1 MMVRKFIGVLG
12 LSMLL
17 SSASFAAT
25 ELAPI
30 GADNP
35 YLKDIEATTERLGKE
50 LDPSALKHLYYIR
63 EGFGATRVVL
73 IVRKDVEDA
82 TKACS
87 KANPDMKDSITAEFQ
102 GWAAEVDP
110 VIKEKQALMDQA
122 IKSQTYAKPKEIRD
136 YLSLIEKAGNHANNQ
151 IDKQIVT
158 TPEACTKLKDSMT
171 TTKTVVS
178 KLLNDVQFLVWP
190 LPEDRAKTTIEE
202 DRKKQD

>member
-1 MMVRKFIGVLG
+1 MMVRNFIGALG
-12 LSMLL
+12 LAMLL

-35 YLKDIEATTERLGKE
+35 YLKEIETTTARLGKE
-50 LDPSALKHLYYIR
+50 LSPSALKHLYYIR

-82 TKACS
+82 VKACG
-87 KANPDMKDSITAEFQ
+87 KANPDMKEAMNAEFS
-102 GWAAEVDP
+102 GWSAEIDP
-110 VIKEKQALMDQA
+110 VIKEKQNLMDQA
-122 IKSQTYAKPKEIRD
+122 IKGQDYAKPKEIRD
-136 YLSLIEKAGNHANNQ
+136 YLNLIEKAGNHANSQ
-151 IDKQIVT
+151 VDKQIVT
-158 TPEACTKLKDSMT
+158 TPEACTKLKESMG

-202 DRKKQD
+202 DRKTRD